1 MSVTLLPQKFDA
13 EELLSIY
20 ENIPNSYD
28 HLDCYQTYV
37 TSLDGN
43 TYTYS
48 VDYVKDQVKKGT
60 AARMLNDCDK
70 INNFFKNSYVEE
82 VYNSVK
88 KCYNI
93 SRCRFMV
100 LDDVKRGY
108 SYHTDASQRLHV
120 PIVTDDDCIVLVE
133 DKLHRL
139 DKIGQLYLVDTT
151 KKHAA
156 FNLGWLRRIH
166 LVFDLKLEN
175 LDNVQYDRK
184 FTH

>member
-1 MSVTLLPQKFDA
+1 
-13 EELLSIY
+13 
-20 ENIPNSYD
+20 
-28 HLDCYQTYV
+28 
-37 TSLDGN
+37 
-43 TYTYS
+43 
-48 VDYVKDQVKKGT
+48 
-60 AARMLNDCDK
+60 
-70 INNFFKNSYVEE
+70 
-82 VYNSVK
+82 
-88 KCYNI
+88 
-93 SRCRFMV
+93 MV